1 MFSGKLAL
9 VTGGGD
15 GIGAMLAR
23 VFAGWV
29 LWPHVEA
36 MLLAGGGLMTC
47 ATEPGQLD
55 IMRDRYAQ
63 LCASIVES

>member
-15 GIGAMLAR
+15 GIGAML
-23 VFAGWV
+23 
-29 LWPHVEA
+29 
-36 MLLAGGGLMTC
+36 LAGGGLVTC